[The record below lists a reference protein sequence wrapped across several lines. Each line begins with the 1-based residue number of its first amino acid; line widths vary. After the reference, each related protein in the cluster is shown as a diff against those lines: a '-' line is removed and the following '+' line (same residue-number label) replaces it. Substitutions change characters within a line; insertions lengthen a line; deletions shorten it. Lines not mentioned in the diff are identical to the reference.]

1 MARVILT
8 LMIKNEERIVVR
20 CIEHALRVADA
31 VCVSDTGSTDGTLD
45 VLASYFPAL
54 RVPTKLVHA
63 PWADFGSNRN
73 SSMLATVAL
82 CDELGWDRRQTYSL
96 VLDADMLLRV
106 SDEFD
111 KAALTDGAYLVRQ
124 ATASLSYYN
133 VRLMRL
139 SEPWRCVGVTHEY
152 WESTSTEG
160 SDPTVSLRTVHI
172 DDVGDGGC
180 KQDKF
185 ERDERVLRAALE
197 TDPANTRYMFYLAQ
211 TLRDVGKTEE
221 AIEWYKR
228 RAGAG
233 QWRQEVWYSMYQLC
247 KLYYKLRMMPEM
259 ELWGLKAHEYC
270 GERAECLYALT
281 RAFRIEAQYHKAWH
295 YYELGR
301 RVVRGRNGPSSVGLP
316 SAAALFEE
324 PAVYTRLFEYERTI
338 LAYYVLGPAKHGE
351 SLRDIVRYMNAHGTS
366 ETTWSNAEFYITR
379 VPSVSVRALDF
390 PPMGEYIASSV
401 SVIRTPDGRE
411 ADGREADGREAD
423 GREADGR
430 EADGREADEREEAT
444 SYLLN
449 VRYVNYRIR
458 PDGSYEVRG
467 ANGATGDGA
476 NDVPVRTRNFRVVC
490 DADFREFGPLAEMKP
505 DVTVPAVGA
514 ASVGA
519 PQGLEDLRLYRDDDG
534 QIKWVA
540 ASCEYSRDGTI
551 QQVRGTYD
559 ATRLELRS
567 ATSMESASCKS
578 CEKNWIPLGGAVLMD
593 QAPRASP
600 TSSFIYEWHPFTIG
614 TCEAD
619 EETLVTRSTQE
630 TPPFF
635 ERLRGSSN
643 VVEYDGALYAIAHL
657 VCCGGRRRYYH
668 VVVRLC
674 REQLGLEQLGLEQL
688 GLEQLGLE
696 QLGLEQLGL
705 EQLGPGTGPKEK
717 ATCAVEAYTMPF
729 FFVEKK
735 IEYCLG
741 LEIKSGSLF
750 AFVSQNDANPVVVEI
765 ELGAL
770 EFVAV

>member
-1 MARVILT
+1 MT
-8 LMIKNEERIVVR
+8 LMVKNEERIVVR

-45 VLASYFPAL
+45 VLGSYLPSLRAEAE

-63 PWADFGSNRN
+63 PWKDFGSNRTA
-73 SSMLATVAL
+73 SMLATVAF
-82 CDELGWDRRQTYSL
+82 CDELGWDRRRTYSL
-96 VLDADMLLRV
+96 VLDADMLLRA

-111 KAALTDGAYLVRQ
+111 KATLTEGAYLVRQ

-139 SEPWRCVGVTHEY
+139 SDPWRCVGVTHEY
-152 WESTSTEG
+152 WESTSSPTEG
-160 SDPTVSLRTVHI
+160 SGPSDSGPVSLRAVHI

-180 KQDKF
+180 KEDKF

-221 AIEWYKR
+221 AVEWYKR
-228 RAGAG
+228 RADAG

-295 YYELGR
+295 YHELGR
-301 RVVRGRNGPSSVGLP
+301 RVVSFRPSVD
-316 SAAALFEE
+316 AEALFEE

-351 SLRDIVRYMNAHGTS
+351 SLREIVRYMNAHGTS
-366 ETTWSNAEFYITR
+366 ETTWSNMEFYVTR
-379 VPSVSVRALDF
+379 VPSVSARALNF

-401 SVIRTPDGRE
+401 SVIRTV
-411 ADGREADGREAD
+411 AD
-423 GREADGR
+423 
-430 EADGREADEREEAT
+430 EAT
-444 SYLLN
+444 SCLLN

-458 PDGSYEVRG
+458 PDGSYDVRG
-467 ANGATGDGA
+467 ANDGVA
-476 NDVPVRTRNFRVVC
+476 HDAVVPVRTRNFSVVC
-490 DADFREFGPLAEMKP
+490 DANFREFGPLAEMKP
-505 DVTVPAVGA
+505 GVPAPGPP
-514 ASVGA
+514 VGA
-519 PQGLEDLRLYRDDDG
+519 PQGLEDLRLYRDEDDEDG

-540 ASCEYSRDGTI
+540 ASCDYSRDGTI

-567 ATSMESASCKS
+567 ATSMSMEGASCKS
-578 CEKNWIPLGGAVLMD
+578 CEKNWIPLSRAVLMG
-593 QAPRASP
+593 QVPPTAPTP
-600 TSSFIYEWHPFTIG
+600 SFIYEWHPFTIG
-614 TCEAD
+614 ACERGSCETGAMGA
-619 EETLVTRSTQE
+619 EPETLVTRSTQE
-630 TPPFF
+630 TPAFF
-635 ERLRGSSN
+635 ERLRGSSS

-657 VCCGGRRRYYH
+657 VCHGGKRRYYH
-668 VVVRLC
+668 VVVRL
-674 REQLGLEQLGLEQL
+674 RASLD
-688 GLEQLGLE
+688 
-696 QLGLEQLGL
+696 
-705 EQLGPGTGPKEK
+705 

-729 FFVEKK
+729 FFVENQ

-741 LEIKSGSLF
+741 LEARSGSLF
-750 AFVSQNDANPVVVEI
+750 AFVSQNDADPVVVEI

>member
-1 MARVILT
+1 MV
-8 LMIKNEERIVVR
+8 KNEERIVAR

-45 VLASYFPAL
+45 VLASYLPSLRLPGAE

-63 PWADFGSNRN
+63 PWTDFGSNRTE
-73 SSMLATVAL
+73 SMLATVAF
-82 CDELGWDRRQTYSL
+82 CDELGWDRRRTYSL

-111 KAALTDGAYLVRQ
+111 KATLTDGAYLVRQ

-152 WESTSTEG
+152 WESTSSPT
-160 SDPTVSLRTVHI
+160 SDSGPSPTCPVSLRAVHI

-180 KQDKF
+180 KADKF

-228 RAGAG
+228 RADAG
-233 QWRQEVWYSMYQLC
+233 QWRQEVLYSMYQLC

-281 RAFRIEAQYHKAWH
+281 RAFRIEAHYFKAWH
-295 YYELGR
+295 YHELGR
-301 RVVRGRNGPSSVGLP
+301 RVVRGRPKIGSG
-316 SAAALFEE
+316 AEALFEE

-338 LAYYVLGPAKHGE
+338 LAYYVLGPARHGE

-366 ETTWSNAEFYITR
+366 ETTWSNMEFYVTR
-379 VPSVSVRALDF
+379 VPSVSVRALSF
-390 PPMGEYIASSV
+390 PPVGEYIASSV
-401 SVIRTPDGRE
+401 SVIRVA
-411 ADGREADGREAD
+411 ADGKADGKKEAT
-423 GREADGR
+423 
-430 EADGREADEREEAT
+430 T

-458 PDGSYEVRG
+458 PDGSYDVRSANDG
-467 ANGATGDGA
+467 ANGANDGD
-476 NDVPVRTRNFRVVC
+476 DVPVRTRNFRVVC

-505 DVTVPAVGA
+505 VPAVGPPGPPGP
-514 ASVGA
+514 VGA
-519 PQGLEDLRLYRDDDG
+519 PQGLEDLRLYRDEDDDAG

-540 ASCEYSRDGTI
+540 ASCDYSRDGTI

-567 ATSMESASCKS
+567 ATSMEGASCKS
-578 CEKNWIPLGGAVLMD
+578 CEKNWIPLGRAVLMG
-593 QAPRASP
+593 QVPQTAP

-614 TCEAD
+614 ACEP
-619 EETLVTRSTQE
+619 EPETLVTLSTQE
-630 TPPFF
+630 TPAFF

-657 VCCGGRRRYYH
+657 VCYGGKRRYYH

-674 REQLGLEQLGLEQL
+674 ASLEA
-688 GLEQLGLE
+688 
-696 QLGLEQLGL
+696 
-705 EQLGPGTGPKEK
+705 T

-729 FFVEKK
+729 FFVENQ

-741 LEIKSGSLF
+741 LEARDGSLF
-750 AFVSQNDANPVVVEI
+750 AFVSQNDADPVVVEI
-765 ELGAL
+765 ALGAL

>member
-8 LMIKNEERIVVR
+8 LMVKNEERIVVR

-45 VLASYFPAL
+45 ALACYLPSLSLRADAA

-63 PWADFGSNRN
+63 PWKDFGSNRTE
-73 SSMLATVAL
+73 SMLATVAF
-82 CDELGWDRRQTYSL
+82 CDELGWDRRRTYSL

-139 SEPWRCVGVTHEY
+139 SDPWRCVGVTHEY
-152 WESTSTEG
+152 WESTADSGPSGPSTT
-160 SDPTVSLRTVHI
+160 DPVSLRTVHI

-180 KQDKF
+180 KADKF

-228 RAGAG
+228 RADAG

-281 RAFRIEAQYHKAWH
+281 RAFRIEAQYFKAWH
-295 YYELGR
+295 YHELGR
-301 RVVRGRNGPSSVGLP
+301 RVVRGRPKRGSG
-316 SAAALFEE
+316 AEALFEE

-338 LAYYVLGPAKHGE
+338 LAYYVLGPARHGE

-366 ETTWSNAEFYITR
+366 ETTWSNMEFYVTR
-379 VPSVSVRALDF
+379 VPSVSVRALSF
-390 PPMGEYIASSV
+390 PPVGEYIASSV
-401 SVIRTPDGRE
+401 SVIRAAAA
-411 ADGREADGREAD
+411 ADGKED
-423 GREADGR
+423 
-430 EADGREADEREEAT
+430 AT

-458 PDGSYEVRG
+458 PDGSYDVRS
-467 ANGATGDGA
+467 ANGADGA
-476 NDVPVRTRNFRVVC
+476 DVPVRTRNFRVVC
-490 DADFREFGPLAEMKP
+490 DANFREFGPLAEMKP
-505 DVTVPAVGA
+505 VPAVGPPGPPGP
-514 ASVGA
+514 VGA
-519 PQGLEDLRLYRDDDG
+519 PQGLEDLRLYRDEDDEAG
-534 QIKWVA
+534 PIKWVA
-540 ASCEYSRDGTI
+540 ASCDYSRDGTI

-567 ATSMESASCKS
+567 ATSMSMESASCKS
-578 CEKNWIPLGGAVLMD
+578 CEKNWIPLGRAVLIMG
-593 QAPRASP
+593 QVPQTAP

-614 TCEAD
+614 ACEP
-619 EETLVTRSTQE
+619 EPETLVTRSTQE
-630 TPPFF
+630 TPAFF

-657 VCCGGRRRYYH
+657 VCYGGKRRYYH

-674 REQLGLEQLGLEQL
+674 ASLGL
-688 GLEQLGLE
+688 
-696 QLGLEQLGL
+696 
-705 EQLGPGTGPKEK
+705 GT

-729 FFVEKK
+729 FFVEPQ

-741 LEIKSGSLF
+741 LEARSGSLF
-750 AFVSQNDANPVVVEI
+750 AFVSQNDADPVVVEI
-765 ELGAL
+765 ALGAL
-770 EFVAV
+770 DFVAV

>member
-1 MARVILT
+1 MRKKKKKEMARVILT
-8 LMIKNEERIVVR
+8 LMIKNEERIVAR

-45 VLASYFPAL
+45 VLASYLPAL

-73 SSMLATVAL
+73 SSMLATVAF

-111 KAALTDGAYLVRQ
+111 KAALTDGSYLVRQ

-160 SDPTVSLRTVHI
+160 SDPTVSLRAVHI

-301 RVVRGRNGPSSVGLP
+301 RVVRGRNGPSSSVGLPSVGLP

-366 ETTWSNAEFYITR
+366 DTTWSNAEFYITR

-401 SVIRTPDGRE
+401 SVIRTPDRREADGTEADEADE

-423 GREADGR
+423 GREAD
-430 EADGREADEREEAT
+430 EADEADEREEAT

-467 ANGATGDGA
+467 ADGATGATGA
-476 NDVPVRTRNFRVVC
+476 NGHDVPVRTRNFRVVC

-578 CEKNWIPLGGAVLMD
+578 CEKNWIPLGGA
-593 QAPRASP
+593 PRASP

-614 TCEAD
+614 TCEPEPEAD

-668 VVVRLC
+668 VVVRLS
-674 REQLGLEQLGLEQL
+674 REQVGA
-688 GLEQLGLE
+688 
-696 QLGLEQLGL
+696 
-705 EQLGPGTGPKEK
+705 TGPEK
-717 ATCAVEAYTMPF
+717 GACAVEAYTMPF
-729 FFVEKK
+729 FFVKK
-735 IEYCLG
+735 QIEYCLG
-741 LEIKSGSLF
+741 FEIKSGSLF
-750 AFVSQNDANPVVVEI
+750 AFVSQNDADPVVVEI

>member
-1 MARVILT
+1 MQKKKKEMARVILT

-45 VLASYFPAL
+45 VLASYLPAL

-73 SSMLATVAL
+73 SSMLATVAF

-111 KAALTDGAYLVRQ
+111 KAALTDGSYLVRQ

-160 SDPTVSLRTVHI
+160 SDPTVSLRAVHI

-316 SAAALFEE
+316 SVGLPSVGLPSAAALFEE

-411 ADGREADGREAD
+411 ADGREADGTEAD
-423 GREADGR
+423 GREAD
-430 EADGREADEREEAT
+430 EADEADEREEAT

-467 ANGATGDGA
+467 ATGATGANGA
-476 NDVPVRTRNFRVVC
+476 NGHDVPVRTRNFRVVC

-630 TPPFF
+630 TPLFF

-668 VVVRLC
+668 VVVRLS
-674 REQLGLEQLGLEQL
+674 REQVGAT
-688 GLEQLGLE
+688 
-696 QLGLEQLGL
+696 
-705 EQLGPGTGPKEK
+705 GTEK
-717 ATCAVEAYTMPF
+717 GTCAVEAYTMPF
-729 FFVEKK
+729 SFVKK
-735 IEYCLG
+735 NIEYCLG